1 MEDCNAGRAV
11 RGRTSKLWRFRGET
25 RPEAQRASPGWRAN
39 APSDT

>member
-11 RGRTSKLWRFRGET
+11 RGRTSKLWRFRGK